1 MAHHEATCRVGG
13 ADRLATRRL
22 SVRRRAC
29 VVHYH
34 HNDKS
39 LKDGDLLLMDA
50 GCELNGYVSDITRT
64 WPVNGKWTSAQLDVY
79 SAVLEAH
86 AECLKAARAD
96 GETSLMDL
104 HHLSIKVLAK
114 GLSKLLPNTS
124 AHTLIHTGAYTKYYP
139 HSGRTLVGC
148 RRSRRSIRLREHSAR
163 TTRGVHHRARLIL
176 PTERSRR
183 PRESPRCRRSHRRRL
198 RGAPPTARALH
209 QRSASSGPG
218 RRRRARGRSMNAR
231 APHRLAF
238 ARASTA
244 RPFRAA
250 RRRRRHPTTQ
260 YLSNR
265 KPYIKKRAT
274 WCHANAHGDVHARGP
289 ERHLPTT
296 APTRRRRRDV
306 RQRDDRE

>member
-1 MAHHEATCRVGG
+1 MLVCLYLITLHQSLGEGFVQALAQHVRAHVDSHR
-13 ADRLATRRL
+13 
-22 SVRRRAC
+22 
-29 VVHYH
+29 
-34 HNDKS
+34 
-39 LKDGDLLLMDA
+39 
-50 GCELNGYVSDITRT
+50 
-64 WPVNGKWTSAQLDVY
+64 
-79 SAVLEAH
+79 
-86 AECLKAARAD
+86 CLYQ
-96 GETSLMDL
+96 
-104 HHLSIKVLAK
+104 I
-114 GLSKLLPNTS
+114 LP
-124 AHTLIHTGAYTKYYP
+124 ALR
-139 HSGRTLVGC
+139 RTLVGC
-148 RRSRRSIRLREHSAR
+148 RRSRRSIRLREHSPR

-198 RGAPPTARALH
+198 RGARRRPRALH

-238 ARASTA
+238 ARASTT

-250 RRRRRHPTTQ
+250 RNAPRARHPTTQ